1 MTCGHYTLCFKPVVF
16 ILYKQSHVWK
26 PNVLNTL
33 KKKKC
38 LEGVEA
44 PECLLDLLSA
54 VVLQEMLWYRV

>member
-33 KKKKC
+33 KKKMFRRC
-38 LEGVEA
+38 GS
-44 PECLLDLLSA
+44 P
-54 VVLQEMLWYRV
+54 RVPPGLAICSGSPGDVMV